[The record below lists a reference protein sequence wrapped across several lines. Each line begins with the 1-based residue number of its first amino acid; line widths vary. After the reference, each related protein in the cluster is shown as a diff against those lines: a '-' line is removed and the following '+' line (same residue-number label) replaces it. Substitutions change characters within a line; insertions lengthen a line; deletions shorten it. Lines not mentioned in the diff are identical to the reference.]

1 MFVHAEEGPYQGDN
15 FAHAEE
21 GLYQGENFDLVS
33 DKKKSLQC
41 R

>member
-21 GLYQGENFDLVS
+21 GLYQGDNFDLVS
-33 DKKKSLQC
+33 DKKKA
-41 R
+41 